1 MAYILNIE
9 TATTV
14 CSVSI
19 SENEKVLFFKEI
31 NEGFTHAENLHLF
44 IQEALKSCNLLPSQ
58 LNAVSVSKGPGSYTG
73 LRIGVSAAKGL
84 AYALNIPLI
93 GLSTLQI
100 MANAAYIKQQEPGL
114 YCPMIDARRMEVYTA
129 LYSDDLKLLSPIEA
143 LILNESSVLKFASH
157 PKVFYF
163 GDGMS
168 KCKAL
173 LNQIENSRFIEG
185 INPSVEHIS
194 QLVFNRF
201 KEKEFEELAYFEP
214 FYLKDFMILKK
225 KSSI

>member
-1 MAYILNIE
+1 MSYLLNIE

-19 SENEKVLFFKEI
+19 SENENLLFFKEI

-44 IQEALKSCNLLPSQ
+44 IEQALKETGIKSQ
-58 LNAVSVSKGPGSYTG
+58 QLSAISVSKGPGSYTG

-93 GLSTLQI
+93 SVDTLQI
-100 MANAAYIKQQEPGL
+100 MVNSAFIKQKEPGV

-129 LYSDDLKLLSPIEA
+129 LYNSELQILSPIEA
-143 LILNESSVLKFASH
+143 LIIDESSILKFNSY

-163 GDGMS
+163 GDGMP
-168 KCKAL
+168 KCRGIL
-173 LNQIENSRFIEG
+173 SEMENAFFIEE
-185 INPSVEHIS
+185 IQPSVESIS
-194 QLVFNRF
+194 TLVYKKFLAN
-201 KEKEFEELAYFEP
+201 EFENTAYFEP

-225 KSSI
+225 KTTS